1 MSTWQTQTHGA
12 DCADSVILT
21 LRPQELPTLEI
32 RQGATTHYRTTTIT
46 QLLQLLDRSMTV
58 EQLKREDLH
67 VTNLPPL
74 PPRTLMVRVEQS
86 AQALDVIVTGFVP
99 PIEYPFLFE
108 DQTYL
113 IALPHLVYQMRWRE
127 GEKAVKQ
134 FRLAVAQE
142 RPTAQTML
150 YRWPFSN
157 VMHQEAVCWTARQFV
172 CDLDQIV
179 EKGVFGFLQTPN
191 NRHGFGLGES
201 HNGPQGNDYAAF
213 LADVAEQGLKPEW
226 LVPLGKTAAEFHN
239 EA

>member
-1 MSTWQTQTHGA
+1 MTTWQTQTHGA

-21 LRPQELPTLEI
+21 LRPQELPKLEI

-67 VTNLPPL
+67 ITNLPPL
-74 PPRTLMVRVEQS
+74 PPRTLLVRVEQT
-86 AQALDVIVTGFVP
+86 ARALDVMVTGFVP
-99 PIEYPFLFE
+99 PIEYPFLFQ
-108 DQTYL
+108 DQTYM

-127 GEKAVKQ
+127 GEKAVKH

-142 RPTAQTML
+142 VPTAQTTL

-157 VMHQEAVCWTARQFV
+157 VMSQEAVCWTAQRFS
-172 CDLDQIV
+172 CDLDQLV

-191 NRHGFGLGES
+191 NKDGFGLGKS

-213 LADVAEQGLKPEW
+213 LADVTEHGLQSEW
-226 LVPLGKTAAEFHN
+226 LVPLGKTVAEFHN
-239 EA
+239 EN